1 MIGTLRD
8 RIELLKPVRVAD
20 GGGGFSVDYQ
30 SLGDIA
36 AQTEGQRSVRDRSIE
51 MTTLRRRKR
60 FIIRSRD
67 DLVFEMR
74 IVHHGQ
80 HYRITDIQD
89 DDSKGRF
96 TQVLCEETI
105 Q

>member
-8 RIELLKPVRVAD
+8 RVELLKPIRVAD
-20 GGGGFSVDYQ
+20 GGGGYGIDYQ
-30 SLGDIA
+30 SLGEIS
-36 AQTEGQRSVRDRSIE
+36 AQAEGQRSVRDRSVE

-74 IVHHGQ
+74 IVHRGQ
-80 HYRITDIQD
+80 HFRITDIQD
-89 DDSKGRF
+89 DDPKGRF
-96 TQVLCEETI
+96 MQVLCEETI